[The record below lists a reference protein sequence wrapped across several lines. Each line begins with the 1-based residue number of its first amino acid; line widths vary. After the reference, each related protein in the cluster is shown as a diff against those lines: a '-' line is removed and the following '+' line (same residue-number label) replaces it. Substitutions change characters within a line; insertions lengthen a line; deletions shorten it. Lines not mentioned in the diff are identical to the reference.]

1 MKFPKNEMIVEHH
14 FADAVVE
21 IGDDLPKGLLSCTL
35 ERCRVVISVKAGGP
49 SIYRSRLID
58 CTIEVKRKM
67 RDTRLPKFFDS
78 DYVRCKFK
86 GHFSGVDFGRSPWP
100 DPLTGEL
107 DKHGDLIDCD
117 FTEATLDLCRFFN
130 VDITRQ
136 KFAPWPQFV
145 ISMEQYRKAAA
156 MERGWP
162 GKLGIHISGRL
173 KENPQLSAVT
183 GTKSDFM
190 KRYAVTEEE
199 LEQSLQAMD
208 GVIR

>member
-1 MKFPKNEMIVEHH
+1 MEFKLHERISDQHLVGETIR
-14 FADAVVE
+14 
-21 IGDDLPKGLLSCTL
+21 IGDDWAESIVRCTL
-35 ERCRVVISVKAGGP
+35 ENCHIIVDVPRGGAG
-49 SIYRSRLID
+49 IHDCQLTE
-58 CTIEVKRKM
+58 CTIETKKRMK
-67 RDTRLPKFFDS
+67 DSWFFDS
-78 DYVRCKFK
+78 DYTRCKFK
-86 GHFSGVDFGRSPWP
+86 GKFLGMDFGRSPWP

-145 ISMEQYRKAAA
+145 ISMEQYRKAVA

-199 LEQSLQAMD
+199 LEQSLQAIG

>member
-1 MKFPKNEMIVEHH
+1 MEFKLHERISDQHLVGETIR
-14 FADAVVE
+14 
-21 IGDDLPKGLLSCTL
+21 IGDDWAESIVRCTL
-35 ERCRVVISVKAGGP
+35 ENCHIIVDVPRGGAGISL
-49 SIYRSRLID
+49 SQLQD
-58 CTIEVKRKM
+58 CTIETKKRMK
-67 RDTRLPKFFDS
+67 DAWFFGS
-78 DYVRCKFK
+78 DYTRCKFK
-86 GHFSGVDFGRSPWP
+86 GKFLGMDFGRSPWP

-145 ISMEQYRKAAA
+145 LTTAWYEQA
-156 MERGWP
+156 
-162 GKLGIHISGRL
+162 LSSGRVWPE
-173 KENPQLSAVT
+173 KFAVHIRGHQTENPQLSAVT

-190 KRYAVTEEE
+190 KRYALTEYE
-199 LEQSLQAMD
+199 LEQALQAID